1 MAADSPLTAES
12 ARTAESPTDPVRLRE
27 IEREIARGSAQTAY
41 AQLADE
47 PDSVVAEMLTRMM
60 PPHALRILGKFRDRR
75 RDAILA
81 RVPES
86 RRRQWEVNASYPD
99 NTVGRLMAEPVG
111 VFPPHTT
118 IRDAVVELREQV
130 KTAFITYIHVT
141 DADRRLLGVVVMR
154 EMLLA
159 DPSLTLADIM
169 IREPFSLSANMAVAE
184 AMHEAVQRHYP
195 VYPVCDEEGRL
206 VGLVRGEDLFQQ
218 RVFQLVVQAGS
229 MVGVE
234 KEERLSTPWPRALRL
249 RNPWLLLNLLTAFA
263 AGAVVGVFEATIDRI
278 VTLAAFLPILAGQSG
293 NTGCQAL
300 AVTLRGMTLGEL
312 AERSPITVVAKE
324 AALGIL
330 NGVVV
335 GALAGLAMYITAGDE
350 SNPLALAGIV
360 FVAMVGSCMC
370 SGISGAMVP
379 IALRRLGADPATA
392 SSIFLTTAT
401 DIVSMG
407 LLLGLATVFLL

>member
-1 MAADSPLTAES
+1 MNDLLVEGPMTAD
-12 ARTAESPTDPVRLRE
+12 SPTDPVRLRE

-47 PDSVVAEMLTRMM
+47 PDAVVAEMLTRMM

-75 RDAILA
+75 REAILS
-81 RVPES
+81 RVPET
-86 RRRQWEVNASYPD
+86 RRRQWDVNASYPE

-111 VFPPHTT
+111 VFPPQTT

-141 DADRRLLGVVVMR
+141 DPDGTLLGVVVMR

-159 DPSLTLADIM
+159 DPGLTLADIM
-169 IREPFSLSANMAVAE
+169 IREPFALTGQMPVAE

-195 VYPVCDEEGRL
+195 VYPVCDEGRL

-263 AGAVVGVFEATIDRI
+263 AGAVVGVFEGTIDKI

-324 AALGIL
+324 AALGVL

-335 GALAGLAMYITAGDE
+335 GALAGLAMYVTAGNE